1 MDRSEPLADATIGP
15 AAQIG
20 LTPSPTI
27 WRPVPGL
34 RDFKLA
40 ERVAATIESEVVR
53 AGWPVGSHI
62 GTEEQLLA
70 RFGVGRAVLREAFRL
85 LEHRGF
91 ASMRLGRN
99 GGLVVAAPTA
109 SAVQESLAIYLE
121 YAGVSVDDVFEVR
134 TVVEGF
140 SVVAASVGL
149 EDDHLHSLRQFIR
162 SKNSSEGVPTPP
174 SGRQFHE
181 TVAEATGNS
190 ALSLFVQ
197 VLDFLSGRCCERAA
211 TLETASKTLEERMA
225 QDHSEIA
232 KAILAGDGLTARNRM
247 TQHMEM
253 LRKAFTDFRIGSR
266 LNVELDLSKM
276 AEADTT
282 QGKSLQRSSAAV
294 AARIRRDIVDLGW
307 PVGQSL
313 GFEADLMERYGVG
326 RAQFREAVRVLESHS
341 VVEMR
346 RGVGGGMVITAPDSQ
361 AMMRAGSLYLRHR
374 NVMATNIRDLREE
387 MEIASVHLAI
397 ENLSAEGI
405 ERLNVTLE
413 RERNWTD
420 NDFAVVSHDLH
431 GVIADLSGNVP
442 LALLLSILMQVTAER
457 LYTGDPQRVTEPP
470 EAIRVAHRAIV
481 DAIVARD
488 VPLAT
493 RRMRK
498 HLRAVASYTGTANE
512 PAPDRIVAS
521 HS

>member
-1 MDRSEPLADATIGP
+1 MDRSDSPVVALSGPLAQVGSSP
-15 AAQIG
+15 
-20 LTPSPTI
+20 PPTI

-34 RDFKLA
+34 RDLKLA
-40 ERVAATIESEVVR
+40 ERVAATIESDVIG

-109 SAVQESLAIYLE
+109 SAVEESLAIYLE
-121 YAGVSVDDVFEVR
+121 YAGVSIDDVFEVR
-134 TVVEGF
+134 TVLEGF

-149 EDDHLHSLRQFIR
+149 EDDRLHSLRQFVR
-162 SKNSSEGVPTPP
+162 GKGTSESSPKAG
-174 SGRQFHE
+174 SARHFHE
-181 TVAEATGNS
+181 AVAEATGNF
-190 ALSLFVQ
+190 ALPLFVQ
-197 VLDFLSGRCCERAA
+197 SLDFLSGRCCDRAA
-211 TLETASKTLEERMA
+211 TLKTGERTLDEQIL
-225 QDHSEIA
+225 QDHSDIA

-247 TQHMEM
+247 AQHIET
-253 LRKAFTDFRIGSR
+253 LRKAFADARSGTT
-266 LNVELDLSKM
+266 LNVELDFSKL
-276 AEADTT
+276 ADADATPE
-282 QGKSLQRSSAAV
+282 KRSQRSSAAV
-294 AARIRRDIVDLGW
+294 AARIQRDIVKLGW

-361 AMMRAGSLYLRHR
+361 ATMRAGSLYLRHR
-374 NVMATNIRDLREE
+374 DVTAANIRDLREE
-387 MEIASVHLAI
+387 LEIASVHLAI
-397 ENLSAEGI
+397 ENLSADGV
-405 ERLNVTLE
+405 ERLNATLE
-413 RERNWTD
+413 RERNWPD
-420 NDFAVVSHDLH
+420 NEFAVVSHDLH

-457 LYTGDPQRVTEPP
+457 LYSGDPQRVTEPP
-470 EAIRVAHRAIV
+470 DAIRLAHRAIV

-488 VPLAT
+488 VPLAS

-498 HLRAVASYTGTANE
+498 HLRAVASWTGTANE
-512 PAPDRIVAS
+512 PSPDRTIAS